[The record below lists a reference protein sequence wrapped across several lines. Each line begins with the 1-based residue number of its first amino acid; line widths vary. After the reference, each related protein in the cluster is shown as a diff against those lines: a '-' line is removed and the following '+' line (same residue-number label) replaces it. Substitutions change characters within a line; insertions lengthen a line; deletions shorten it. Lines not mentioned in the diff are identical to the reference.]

1 MIAVAYWGKG
11 ADELLYEDR
20 NYKIICNFTDGGTN
34 PATIDC
40 IQRMENVQI
49 RHLERLHAKVVIGS
63 KYTIVGSANF
73 SENGLGYGSATKAG
87 QYEAAVQIDT
97 EDSFSHWFDELWSM
111 AKQITFDDF
120 QAADKQWAV
129 RSCNGRGTDDTY
141 HAELEEPKEK
151 LLMHDLLLDEIT
163 GKNRT
168 LMATKVIVERYK
180 KAFNLDD
187 DSYSQTAARYPAHA
201 ANLIWVVSGGT
212 AKVALEHISEFST
225 PSEVFYRMEELRTT
239 KKVLEFL
246 NWLKDDKT
254 LKESVRYW
262 SRRSVDVLEN
272 LMNENR

>member
-1 MIAVAYWGKG
+1 
-11 ADELLYEDR
+11 
-20 NYKIICNFTDGGTN
+20 
-34 PATIDC
+34 
-40 IQRMENVQI
+40 
-49 RHLERLHAKVVIGS
+49 
-63 KYTIVGSANF
+63 
-73 SENGLGYGSATKAG
+73 
-87 QYEAAVQIDT
+87 
-97 EDSFSHWFDELWSM
+97 
-111 AKQITFDDF
+111 
-120 QAADKQWAV
+120 
-129 RSCNGRGTDDTY
+129 
-141 HAELEEPKEK
+141 
-151 LLMHDLLLDEIT
+151 MHDLLLDEIT